1 MVIFETVAGRKLS
14 LTMVK
19 NLITKGE
26 TPKVKGFKS
35 KRTKKTF
42 EAGLRLNEEG
52 RVVFNF
58 QQNTDT
64 SQKFKKEAPKA
75 TPKATPV
82 GMTCPKCTKGTLIQG
97 RAAWGCNRYREGCN
111 FVFPF
116 ADAKDPQEAVQKIQ
130 EQQK

>member
-1 MVIFETVAGRKLS
+1 MVIFESVAGRKLS
-14 LTMVK
+14 QTMVK

-35 KRTKKTF
+35 KRTQKTF

-58 QQNTDT
+58 QQT
-64 SQKFKKEAPKA
+64 SDPPKETKRPKDS
-75 TPKATPV
+75 KSSVETPV
-82 GMTCPKCTKGTLIQG
+82 GMTCPLCSQGKIIQG
-97 RAAWGCNRYREGCN
+97 RAAWGCNRFREGCT

-116 ADAKDPQEAVQKIQ
+116 SDAQNPQEAVQKIKDK
-130 EQQK
+130 QK